1 MTHSNR
7 TNPSIIINTVVLPRQ
22 IRFSEE
28 NPIYFLCF
36 ITSRCSQRDSIDEGR
51 RKRGEKKEREEIPRY
66 SLFHLE
72 LNFSHPSNV
81 HWNAIPQLLTTIII
95 NNNNNKYTIII
106 NKLIRS
112 NLFSCIDQTK
122 GKKEV
127 KRSTSSSSTFVFF
140 LPFFER

>member
-51 RKRGEKKEREEIPRY
+51 RKRGEKKEREEIKIPFPRY

-81 HWNAIPQLLTTIII
+81 QLKRNSTII
-95 NNNNNKYTIII
+95 NNNNKYTIITIII
-106 NKLIRS
+106 NKLIPS

-127 KRSTSSSSTFVFF
+127 KRSTSSSSLFRTINVFT
-140 LPFFER
+140 